1 MFKKVLLTPFSWT
14 VDAGIQSRTFAKK
27 MGILCILLGTILMAG
42 CTHSVHFSH
51 MSDVLPGKQKGARF
65 INVEAQRNVVLG
77 FVFNND
83 FVEEARQSLMAACPN
98 SEITGINTKYITSH
112 GFASYTDKIRI
123 RALCLD

>member
-1 MFKKVLLTPFSWT
+1 MSKIFLIFIFLI
-14 VDAGIQSRTFAKK
+14 G
-27 MGILCILLGTILMAG
+27 LG

-51 MSDVLPGKQKGARF
+51 VSDVLPNKQKGARF
-65 INVEAQRNVVLG
+65 INVEAQRKVFLS

-83 FVEEARQSLMAACPN
+83 FVEDARQKLLAACPKN
-98 SEITGINTKYITSH
+98 EITAINTKYITSH

>member
-1 MFKKVLLTPFSWT
+1 MLSRLVSILFFLLFCS
-14 VDAGIQSRTFAKK
+14 
-27 MGILCILLGTILMAG
+27 

-51 MSDVLPGKQKGARF
+51 MSDILPGKQKGARY
-65 INVEAQRNVVLG
+65 INVEAQRNVILS

-83 FVEEARQSLMAACPN
+83 FVEDARQKLMAACPGH
-98 SEITGINTKYITSH
+98 EITGINTKYITSH